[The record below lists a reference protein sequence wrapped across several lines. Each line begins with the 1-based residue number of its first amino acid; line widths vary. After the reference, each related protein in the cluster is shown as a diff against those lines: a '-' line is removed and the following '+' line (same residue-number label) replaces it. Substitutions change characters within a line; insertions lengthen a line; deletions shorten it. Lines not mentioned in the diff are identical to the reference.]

1 MGKYSCIMFD
11 LDGTLLDTVGDIH
24 YNINLAMK
32 HFGYPERTLDEAR
45 SFINDGAFMLIKR
58 ALPEGAKDDD
68 NVKRVLECYLE
79 CYDKN
84 LCVKTTAYDGICEL
98 IERLKNENYKLCV
111 VSNKPERHVIMLCD
125 KFFGKGTFSYIS
137 GTGGEK
143 PVKPDPK
150 CVEYALK
157 CIGESRE
164 KLLFAG
170 DSHVDVKT
178 AQNAGVSCCGVT
190 WGFHGKCG
198 FRDSIPDFYADN
210 ANELYQIISSRK
222 QGE

>member
-1 MGKYSCIMFD
+1 MKKYSCIMFD

-32 HFGYPERTLDEAR
+32 HFGYPERTVDEAL

-58 ALPEGAKDDD
+58 ALPEGYKDDE
-68 NVKRVLECYLE
+68 NVKRVLEYYLE

-84 LCVKTTAYDGICEL
+84 LCVKTRAYTGICEL
-98 IERLKNENYKLCV
+98 VQRLKTEKYKLCV

-125 KFFGKGTFSYIS
+125 KFFGRDTFCYIS

-143 PVKPDPK
+143 PVKPDAK
-150 CVEYALK
+150 CVGSALESV
-157 CIGESRE
+157 GECKE
-164 KLLFAG
+164 KLLFVG

-178 AQNAGVSCCGVT
+178 ARNAGVDCVGVT
-190 WGFHGKCG
+190 WGFHGKNG
-198 FRDSIPDFYADN
+198 FRDSLPDFYANNTDG
-210 ANELYQIISSRK
+210 LYKIICS
-222 QGE
+222 